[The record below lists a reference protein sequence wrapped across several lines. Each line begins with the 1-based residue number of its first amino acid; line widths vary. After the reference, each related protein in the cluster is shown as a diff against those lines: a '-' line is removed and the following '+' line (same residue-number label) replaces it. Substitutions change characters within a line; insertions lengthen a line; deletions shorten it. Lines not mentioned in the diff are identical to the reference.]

1 MRQPVDAGGQRAL
14 ECGIPNEVR
23 RHFPPDFEPPPVM
36 AETSVA
42 QRIRQLIISGELAGG
57 ARVAEAAIAERLGVS
72 WTPVR
77 NVIPALAAEGLLEP
91 VGRRGY
97 AVRRFSVE
105 DSFRATELRCVLEGQ
120 AARAIAARGP
130 DAELVAALR
139 EVLDEGDAILSKE
152 LLIRNEQEAYAA
164 MNLRF
169 HRLIVDAAE
178 DALLAELIHRVY
190 SVPFVSPGVVASTGI
205 PAAEIPAILQIGQRQ
220 HHAIVDA
227 IEAGQAD
234 IAEALMRGHSG
245 PARQSLGVD
254 QQPADLASAA

>member
-1 MRQPVDAGGQRAL
+1 MSD
-14 ECGIPNEVR
+14 
-23 RHFPPDFEPPPVM
+23 M
-36 AETSVA
+36 SVA
-42 QRIRQLIISGELAGG
+42 QRIRQLIVSGELQPG

-72 WTPVR
+72 RTPVR

-97 AVRRFSVE
+97 AVRRFSVA
-105 DSFRATELRCVLEGQ
+105 DSFRATELRCLLEGQ
-120 AARAIAARGP
+120 AARAIATRGAEP
-130 DAELVAALR
+130 ELVRALR
-139 EVLDEGDAILSKE
+139 GCLDQGDAIVSQE
-152 LLIRNEQEAYAA
+152 RVVRDEQEAYAA

-169 HRLIVDAAE
+169 HRLIVDAAA

-205 PAAEIPAILQIGQRQ
+205 PAEEIPGILQTGQRQ

-234 IAEALMRGHSG
+234 LAEMLMRGHSA
-245 PARQSLGVD
+245 PARKTLGLEPRTGEDREV
-254 QQPADLASAA
+254 AL